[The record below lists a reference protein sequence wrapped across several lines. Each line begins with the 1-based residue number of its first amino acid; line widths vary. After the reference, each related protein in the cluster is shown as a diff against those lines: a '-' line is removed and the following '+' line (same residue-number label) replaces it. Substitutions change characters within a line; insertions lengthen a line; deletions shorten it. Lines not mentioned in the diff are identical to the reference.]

1 MVIVDTSVLID
12 FLAGRET
19 SQTAWMMQKSNL
31 RRIAMTSLIL
41 SEVLQGIR
49 SDDLFT
55 ETLNILNRFP
65 IFETGSRA
73 LAITSARNYRALRR
87 MGITTRSTIDS
98 LVATFCIE
106 EGHALL
112 HNDHDFD
119 AFAAHLGLKVIDPLT
134 IAPN

>member
-19 SQTAWMMQKSNL
+19 PQTAWMKQRSNF

-55 ETLNILNRFP
+55 ETLNTLNRFA
-65 IFETGSRA
+65 IFETGSQA
-73 LAITSARNYRALRR
+73 LAVASARNYRALRR
-87 MGITTRSTIDS
+87 MGVTIRSTIDS

-106 EGHALL
+106 EGHFLL
-112 HNDHDFD
+112 YNDRDFD
-119 AFAAHLGLKVIDPLT
+119 AFATHLGLQVIDPHA